1 MYEKTPAYYK
11 SHVAPER
18 IKFAKPDIK
27 LITVGKFLENYI
39 NIKKYFRILRMKIP
53 SFRDLKKLRIPGI
66 TKSLN
71 LKNEIF

>member
-27 LITVGKFLENYI
+27 LITVGKFLETAFYSMKNPEFRGI
-39 NIKKYFRILRMKIP
+39 NFC
-53 SFRDLKKLRIPGI
+53 
-66 TKSLN
+66 N
-71 LKNEIF
+71 

>member
-27 LITVGKFLENYI
+27 LITVGKFLE
-39 NIKKYFRILRMKIP
+39 P
-53 SFRDLKKLRIPGI
+53 KLCTIQNP
-66 TKSLN
+66 
-71 LKNEIF
+71 EF